1 MPYGGK
7 ISGAILFNDQ
17 IRHIRTNNYTVEPLS
32 TTTRKCIPIN
42 SQLNNSENEEHIFF
56 TFSLLLRHVILPHI
70 NGYLG
75 SKV

>member
-7 ISGAILFNDQ
+7 ISRKALGAILFNDQ
-17 IRHIRTNNYTVEPLS
+17 IRLIRTNNYTVEPFS

-56 TFSLLLRHVILPHI
+56 TFSLIVTASC
-70 NGYLG
+70 NSATY
-75 SKV
+75 

>member
-7 ISGAILFNDQ
+7 ISGVILFNDQ

-56 TFSLLLRHVILPHI
+56 TFSLIVTTSC
-70 NGYLG
+70 NSATY
-75 SKV
+75 